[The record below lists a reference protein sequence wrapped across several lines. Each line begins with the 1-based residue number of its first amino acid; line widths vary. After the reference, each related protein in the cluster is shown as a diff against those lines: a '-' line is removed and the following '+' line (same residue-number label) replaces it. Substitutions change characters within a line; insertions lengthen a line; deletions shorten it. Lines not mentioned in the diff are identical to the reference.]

1 MKTKSIEL
9 NQFIEEM
16 ETEEETTITTTPTT
30 TNGGVKL
37 GMWETILRNHHNS
50 LKSLFHLKKPDS
62 IITDHSSVNS
72 PKPIP
77 QLSPIAN
84 EVVSTSSK
92 YYSPFIPFN
101 INFFI

>member
-9 NQFIEEM
+9 NQFVEEM
-16 ETEEETTITTTPTT
+16 DEETTTPTT

-92 YYSPFIPFN
+92 SHSPSFISFN
-101 INFFI
+101 NNFFI